1 MDKIKRFFIL
11 GATGSIGTQAIEVL
25 RTIDNIKVEAIS
37 FGSNIEKAKKIID
50 EFKPRLVCAG
60 NKKDKEE
67 LERLYPSIIC
77 VYGEEALSQV
87 SCFDDTIDKNNCF
100 VLNSVVGMVG
110 LKSTIDAIKMG
121 RTILLANKETLV
133 VGGELIEKLK
143 KDYEVKLIP
152 IDSEH
157 SAIMQCLKGYKKE
170 DIKDLIITASGGA
183 FRDKERSELENV
195 KIEDALKHPNW
206 RMGKKITVDC
216 ATMVNKGLEVMEAH
230 FLFGMDYDHIKTILH
245 FESIVHSLVEFK
257 DGSILAQMGKP
268 DMRLPIQYAI
278 TYPDKL
284 EFKLDSPL
292 DLTKSNISFKEM
304 DFERY
309 PALKLAYVV
318 GKMGGIMPTV
328 YNSTNE
334 IAVKLFI
341 ENKIKFLDIEKL
353 LFIMFDKYKENN
365 RLDYELE
372 DIINLDK
379 DIKNYIEE
387 SYQDLLNI

>member
-1 MDKIKRFFIL
+1 
-11 GATGSIGTQAIEVL
+11 
-25 RTIDNIKVEAIS
+25 
-37 FGSNIEKAKKIID
+37 
-50 EFKPRLVCAG
+50 
-60 NKKDKEE
+60 
-67 LERLYPSIIC
+67 
-77 VYGEEALSQV
+77 
-87 SCFDDTIDKNNCF
+87 
-100 VLNSVVGMVG
+100 
-110 LKSTIDAIKMG
+110 
-121 RTILLANKETLV
+121 
-133 VGGELIEKLK
+133 
-143 KDYEVKLIP
+143 
-152 IDSEH
+152 
-157 SAIMQCLKGYKKE
+157 
-170 DIKDLIITASGGA
+170 
-183 FRDKERSELENV
+183 
-195 KIEDALKHPNW
+195 
-206 RMGKKITVDC
+206 
-216 ATMVNKGLEVMEAH
+216 
-230 FLFGMDYDHIKTILH
+230 
-245 FESIVHSLVEFK
+245 
-257 DGSILAQMGKP
+257 MGKP

-309 PALKLAYVV
+309 PALKLAYAV